1 MQNQLQQT
9 SSTRSLAVSDA
20 GIAKAL
26 RYLGSDQRPNG
37 ATALLPPHVCDA
49 VIARH
54 SDIGPVISDPE
65 AREATLALL
74 AGYPGSF
81 TADPGERLP
90 YMAKIKGVFCKYPAW
105 AVARVVAPGF
115 RFSGNPS
122 FRPNDKEVAE
132 ALDGV
137 VREFRAYAVRAKW
150 HKEEGERRALEETYK
165 PVSGHR
171 ISQLLGE
178 LRTAKI
184 EEPTVPQR
192 AEPAGRANV
201 AAVQADIAARRAA
214 MTPEQLAEHEATI
227 AALEPRPAEGK
238 AA

>member
-1 MQNQLQQT
+1 MSNHLQQT

-54 SDIGPVISDPE
+54 SDIGPVISEPE

-74 AGYPGSF
+74 AGYPGAF
-81 TADPGERLP
+81 TADAGERLP
-90 YMAKIKGVFCKYPAW
+90 YMAKIKGVFCNYPAW
-105 AVARVVAPGF
+105 AVAKVVAPGF

-132 ALDGV
+132 ALDGII
-137 VREFRAYAVRAKW
+137 REYRAYAVRAKW
-150 HKEEGERRALEETYK
+150 HKEEGERRATEATYR
-165 PVSGHR
+165 P
-171 ISQLLGE
+171 ISSQRVTELLGVLKNTKVIE
-178 LRTAKI
+178 PESPAPKDHSAK
-184 EEPTVPQR
+184 
-192 AEPAGRANV
+192 ASN
-201 AAVQADIAARRAA
+201 AAVRADIAARRAA
-214 MTPEQLAEHEATI
+214 MTPEQLAEHDATI
-227 AALEPRPAEGK
+227 SALSQKPEEK